1 MRKLSII
8 RFFQTENR
16 LRAFPNLENTSL
28 TLIQG
33 NECFVLKRKYENF
46 RFFSKII
53 VLKLRLQWAEIGAE
67 NRKIGQKVVTMQP
80 KIGSRKTEPEIGKRK
95 CGYNERFFDFPI
107 FGPVFRKI
115 GFFGKCGYNERF
127 LAPIFGKPE
136 IFSDRIFRSDFFIGF
151 RFFEMC

>member
-1 MRKLSII
+1 M
-8 RFFQTENR
+8 Q
-16 LRAFPNLENTSL
+16 
-28 TLIQG
+28 
-33 NECFVLKRKYENF
+33 NEVKRVKGQMC
-46 RFFSKII
+46 I
-53 VLKLRLQWAEIGAE
+53 KLRLQWAEIGPKIGKLDKKWLQC
-67 NRKIGQKVVTMQP
+67 NRKSEAEKRDRKSENGNVVTM
-80 KIGSRKTEPEIGKRK
+80 S
-95 CGYNERFFDFPI
+95 DFSI